1 MLFWRLNYLKTVD
14 FIPIFDEM
22 INIYKGKNMY
32 TEDDLIKFTKPLSE
46 TEDQKAQRSID
57 LVTSAINDYNWKEY
71 GLVKP
76 SVHLKGSYKNN
87 TNVREDSDVDIY
99 VLFDT
104 ASFLVN
110 KDSQTTSIFHKGDS
124 GISAKFYKDCLE
136 NALKQKI
143 GSGSITR
150 GNKSIKI
157 KETAYKHQTDVVCA
171 FVANDDSKISI
182 YKGICLMP
190 DKDEGGVIVNYPEQ
204 DTFEGTQ
211 LNVLTD
217 NYYKKIVR
225 ILKGIRNDQGW
236 TTPSFL
242 IECLVSNVEPNIL
255 CDNTKDYKG
264 KVTSVIDFLLLHLRL
279 PFQFKEVNG
288 IKALF
293 HERQKWGANPDI
305 AITFLKNVKAIL

>member
-1 MLFWRLNYLKTVD
+1 
-14 FIPIFDEM
+14 M
-22 INIYKGKNMY
+22 INIYKGNKQMY
-32 TEDDLIKFTKPLSE
+32 TENDLIKFTKPLSE
-46 TEDQKAQRSID
+46 TEDQKAQRSIN
-57 LVTSAINDYNWKEY
+57 LVTDAVNEY
-71 GLVKP
+71 DWESHRIGKP
-76 SVHLKGSYKNN
+76 SIHLKGSYKND

-99 VLFDT
+99 VLFDS

-110 KDSQTTSIFHKGDS
+110 KDLQTTSPFHKGGS
-124 GISAKFYKDCLE
+124 GIPAKFYKDCLE

-143 GSGSITR
+143 GANNIIR

-171 FVANDDSKISI
+171 FVANDESNISD

-190 DKDEGGVIVNYPEQ
+190 DKDNDGVIINYPEQ
-204 DTFEGTQ
+204 DTEEGKQ
-211 LNVLTD
+211 LNGATD

-225 ILKGIRNDQGW
+225 ILKGIRNENGW

-242 IECLVSNVEPNIL
+242 IECLVSNVDPNIL
-255 CDNTKDYKG
+255 CDSTKDYKG
-264 KVTSVIDFLLLHLRL
+264 KLIGVIDFLLWHLRL

-293 HERQKWGANPDI
+293 HERQKWGTNPDI
-305 AITFLKNVKAIL
+305 AITFLKNVKAVL